1 MIELIEGDIT
11 QTVPDYVSEHPELK
25 IALLNLDVDIFE
37 PTVTILENLY
47 PKIVSGGIIILGD
60 YGRFPGET
68 KAVNEFF
75 KNKIE
80 RFIISDGTQSYGFV
94 QILDNNEVGY
104 FLDEQFRSKG
114 LGTEAVEL
122 LMKFVP
128 RKRYFATINDKNEP
142 SKKLITKLGFKPKA
156 TIYEKI
162 IDPD

>member
-1 MIELIEGDIT
+1 MTKIPEKIFFKNNKFFLRSAIKDDYNFIYNLITEF
-11 QTVPDYVSEHPELK
+11 LK
-25 IALLNLDVDIFE
+25 MDLS
-37 PTVTILENLY
+37 VTFLKMPLF
-47 PKIVSGGIIILGD
+47 D
-60 YGRFPGET
+60 
-68 KAVNEFF
+68 EFF

-80 RFIISDGTQSYGFV
+80 RFVITDGTQLYGFV

-142 SKKLITKLGFKPKA
+142 SKKLVTKLGFKPKA

-162 IDPD
+162 IDTE